1 MGIQF
6 SQLYIV
12 DEAILGFHDL
22 SPRQQ
27 RLVIEIRTSTVECIT
42 PLHCPNHPFDKTV
55 VHTSFKGDAIHN
67 TLVLCCPG
75 FQTTVRAALGS
86 CTFDCSSICL
96 VQQGDPECDH

>member
-27 RLVIEIRTSTVECIT
+27 RLVIEIRTSTVECMT
-42 PLHCPNHPFDKTV
+42 PLQCPYYPFDKIV
-55 VHTSFKGDAIHN
+55 VHTSFKGDTVHN

-75 FQTTVRAALGS
+75 FQATVRAALGS
-86 CTFDCSSICL
+86 CTFECSCICL
-96 VQQGDPECDH
+96 VGESDPERDY

>member
-27 RLVIEIRTSTVECIT
+27 RLVIEVRTSTVQCLT
-42 PLHCPNHPFDKTV
+42 PHHCPRHPFDKTV
-55 VHTSFKGDAIHN
+55 VHTSFKGDAVHN
-67 TLVLCCPG
+67 TLVLCCLN
-75 FQTTVRAALGS
+75 FQATVRTALEGF
-86 CTFDCSSICL
+86 TLDCSCICL
-96 VQQGDPECDH
+96 VQEGDPECDH

>member
-22 SPRQQ
+22 SPPQQ
-27 RLVIEIRTSTVECIT
+27 RLVIEIRTSTVQCT
-42 PLHCPNHPFDKTV
+42 GPLQCPQHPSDKIV
-55 VHTSFKGDAIHN
+55 VHTSFKGDAVHN

-75 FQTTVRAALGS
+75 FEATVRAELVI
-86 CTFDCSSICL
+86 CPFDCSCICL
-96 VQQGDPECDH
+96 VRESDPERDH